1 MYVKLVNV
9 FMGWK
14 KMRVLKK
21 KKKANHFWQISIAM
35 YGKYKNLKQIEK
47 KLILTHNTP
56 SVYYNCLACFASIY
70 TKLILRVHIVSGTTY
85 LNLAMS
91 RLTRRMKIT
100 RRKTNIARG
109 DTQDPYVQPPG

>member
-1 MYVKLVNV
+1 MYVKLINV

-47 KLILTHNTP
+47 KN
-56 SVYYNCLACFASIY
+56 
-70 TKLILRVHIVSGTTY
+70 
-85 LNLAMS
+85 
-91 RLTRRMKIT
+91 
-100 RRKTNIARG
+100 
-109 DTQDPYVQPPG
+109 